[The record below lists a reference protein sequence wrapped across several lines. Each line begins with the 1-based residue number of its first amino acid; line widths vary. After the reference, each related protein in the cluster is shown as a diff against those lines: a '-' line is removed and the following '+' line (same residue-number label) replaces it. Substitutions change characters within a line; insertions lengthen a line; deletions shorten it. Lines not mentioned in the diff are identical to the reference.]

1 MLYER
6 CARNWSFAHEDLPG
20 ILNMSEGTLPLLS
33 VSNLCVGYKLP
44 RQYFFQAANELKVV
58 KDVSFD
64 LVAGASLGIVG
75 ESGSGKT
82 TLGRAILRLVKPS
95 AGKLE
100 FGGDDISSLSNRKL
114 QPYRKR
120 MQMIFQDPRS
130 ALNPRRKL
138 IYSLS
143 QPLKLTR
150 ESHENS
156 KEKSAAEE
164 LFIRVGLEPS
174 LLQRYPHE
182 LSGGQRQRAVIARA
196 LAVNPELIV
205 ADEIVSGLDMSSQAR
220 ILNLLQELK
229 EELGLT
235 LIFISHDLSVIRC
248 LCDQTLVMQNGRV
261 VEYNETSELFA
272 FARHP
277 YTRELIRAIPLP
289 EIDDNWLDSAAVS
302 STFVSGGIA
311 MQIKGSTAL
320 VTGANRG
327 IGKSVVS
334 ELIKRGAKKIYA
346 TARDPSAIDANDA
359 AVEVHQLDITDHAA
373 VTKLASQLT
382 DVDLLINNAGIN
394 RMSAFVAADDM
405 ASARAEM
412 EVNYFGT
419 LAMCRAFAPVLKQ
432 NGGGAIVNLL
442 SILARVNLPLM
453 GSLCASKAAGLSL
466 VQGMRAELSLQNT
479 AVIAVMPGAVDT
491 DMSRDFPPP
500 KMPAIEVATVMLDG
514 VEQGLEEIYPG
525 EMADGMKQGLA
536 ADPKAVEKELSGY
549 LPQR

>member
-1 MLYER
+1 
-6 CARNWSFAHEDLPG
+6 
-20 ILNMSEGTLPLLS
+20 MSTDTSPLLS

-44 RQYFFQAANELKVV
+44 RQYFYQTAKEMAVV
-58 KDVSFD
+58 KEVSFD
-64 LVAGASLGIVG
+64 LLAGQSLGIVG

-82 TLGRAILRLVKPS
+82 TLGRAILRLIKPS
-95 AGKLE
+95 AGSLK
-100 FGGDDISSLSNRKL
+100 FDGHDISQLSSREL

-120 MQMIFQDPRS
+120 LQMIFQDPQS

-138 IYSLS
+138 SYSLS
-143 QPLKLTR
+143 QPLKLM
-150 ESHENS
+150 HELQTGS
-156 KEKSAAEE
+156 ERKAAAEQ
-164 LFIRVGLEPS
+164 LFVRVGLEPS

-196 LAVNPELIV
+196 LAVSPELIV
-205 ADEIVSGLDMSSQAR
+205 ADEVVSGLDMSSQAR

-235 LIFISHDLSVIRC
+235 LIFISHDLSVIRY
-248 LCDQTLVMQNGRV
+248 LCDQTLVMQNGHI
-261 VEYNETSELFA
+261 VEHNETAELFT

-289 EIDDNWLDSAAVS
+289 EIDNNWLDNAAVS
-302 STFVSGGIA
+302 STTIYGGIA

-327 IGKSVVS
+327 IGKSIVS

-346 TARDPSAIDANDA
+346 TARDPSTIDTGSEV
-359 AVEVHQLDITDHAA
+359 VEALKLDITDHTAVAA
-373 VTKLASQLT
+373 LAAQLS
-382 DVDLLINNAGIN
+382 DVDLLINNAGVN
-394 RMSAFVAADDM
+394 NMSAFAAAQDLD
-405 ASARAEM
+405 SARDEM

-432 NGGGAIVNLL
+432 NGGGAIVNML

-466 VQGMRAELSLQNT
+466 VQGLRAELAAQNT

-500 KMPAIEVATVMLDG
+500 KMPAADVANAMLDG
-514 VEQGLEEIYPG
+514 VEKGVEEIYPG
-525 EMADGMKQGLA
+525 EMADGMSQGLA
-536 ADPKAVEKELSGY
+536 ADPKAVEKELAGY
-549 LPQR
+549 LPQ